1 MTSGLYSLLNLDSMS
16 YIKRII
22 IVFPRE
28 EEFIYRNIREGSDDS
43 SLRIIP
49 LLYDN
54 DAKYSIHDID
64 QI

>member
-1 MTSGLYSLLNLDSMS
+1 MS
-16 YIKRII
+16 NVKRII

-28 EEFIYRNIREGSDDS
+28 EEFVYRNIREGSDDS
-43 SLRIIP
+43 SLRIVP

-54 DAKYSIHDID
+54 DAEYSIRDID